1 MFLVFSMI
9 SALHRPGEVK
19 KKKKKF
25 PGMSLEKINS
35 VSLNPAQLSL
45 MGKGLKLLPTASV
58 DSAE

>member
-1 MFLVFSMI
+1 MS
-9 SALHRPGEVK
+9 SK
-19 KKKKKF
+19 KKKFFF

-35 VSLNPAQLSL
+35 VSLNSAQLPL

>member
-9 SALHRPGEVK
+9 SALHRPGEV